1 MSPVASKYGSTGWTL
16 ATSPNLLL
24 TATEAE
30 FQTLVIDYAHLM
42 KWRVAHFRPAQTGK
56 GWRTA
61 MQGDPGFFDLVLA
74 RPGHVTLFV
83 ELKSE
88 KGQMTPAQ
96 WAWVDAVNG
105 DAEIWRPSD
114 WPEIQKTLAR

>member
-1 MSPVASKYGSTGWTL
+1 LT
-16 ATSPNLLL
+16 TSPNMLLS
-24 TATEAE
+24 ATEAE

-56 GWRTA
+56 GWRPA
-61 MQGDPGFFDLVLA
+61 LQGDPGFFDLVLA
-74 RPGHVTLFV
+74 RDGTVILA

-88 KGQMTPAQ
+88 KGQMTPPQ

-114 WPEIQKTLAR
+114 WPEIQKILAR

>member
-1 MSPVASKYGSTGWTL
+1 MT
-16 ATSPNLLL
+16 TSPSLLS
-24 TATEAE
+24 ATEAE

-61 MQGDPGFFDLVLA
+61 MEGDPGFPDLVLA
-74 RPGHVTLFV
+74 RNGVVILA

-88 KGQMTPAQ
+88 KGQLSASQLQ
-96 WAWVDAVNG
+96 WSIVADALV
-105 DAEIWRPSD
+105 WRPSD
-114 WPEIQKTLAR
+114 WVEVQKILAR

>member
-1 MSPVASKYGSTGWTL
+1 MT
-16 ATSPNLLL
+16 TSPNLLL
-24 TATEAE
+24 SATEAE

-42 KWRVAHFRPAQTGK
+42 GWRVAHFRPAQTGK

-74 RPGHVTLFV
+74 RNGQVIFA

-88 KGQMTPAQ
+88 KGVMTGAQ
-96 WAWVDAVNG
+96 WAWYHAVK
-105 DAEIWRPSD
+105 DHAIAVYAHIWRPSD
-114 WPEIQKTLAR
+114 WPEIQKILGR

>member
-1 MSPVASKYGSTGWTL
+1 MT
-16 ATSPNLLL
+16 TSPSLLS
-24 TATEAE
+24 ATEAE

-61 MQGDPGFFDLVLA
+61 MEGDPGFPDLVLA
-74 RPGHVTLFV
+74 RDGVVILA

-88 KGQMTPAQ
+88 KGQLSASQLQ
-96 WAWVDAVNG
+96 WSIVADALV
-105 DAEIWRPSD
+105 WRPSD
-114 WPEIQKTLAR
+114 WPEIQKLLAR